1 MGISVTYRDETV
13 VDISVN
19 EVTGAVGDSVTVLP
33 IVVAVAVLTDR
44 SLQTALVWFGVFQIV
59 WGLYYGVPIS
69 VEPMKALAALVIADS
84 ISTAAYLL
92 SGLVLGVVLLG
103 VGVTNSLR
111 RLGQYVETPVVR
123 GVQLGVALVLV
134 ETGVRLALGDPGLAA
149 AAVVVAAVPIWL
161 GYWNLTALAV
171 VGLGGVVA
179 VAATGD
185 PLSLVGVPSVSP
197 SALGLPTDAAL
208 STATLV
214 ESVRFDSAAFDATA
228 FDATAFALATVE
240 ATAAQLAMTVGN
252 AAMATAVLL
261 DDYFD
266 RTVSADDLAESMGV
280 TNLLAVPLGGM
291 PMCHGS
297 GGVAGKYA
305 FGARTAG
312 ANVVLGVGYVLLAGF
327 AVEVVANFPLAVLGV
342 VLALVALQLGRTG
355 LERTNRYLPTVAVAA
370 VGLLVNLGVA
380 FVVGLVLTRLWREWS
395 PT

>member
-1 MGISVTYRDETV
+1 MLPV
-13 VDISVN
+13 V
-19 EVTGAVGDSVTVLP
+19 
-33 IVVAVAVLTDR
+33 VLTEL
-44 SLQTALVWFGVFQIV
+44 SLPAMLVWFGVFQVV

>member
-185 PLSLVGVPSVSP
+185 PLS
-197 SALGLPTDAAL
+197 
-208 STATLV
+208 TATLV
-214 ESVRFDSAAFDATA
+214 ESVRFDSASFDATA
-228 FDATAFALATVE
+228 FDSASFGSTALALATVE

-355 LERTNRYLPTVAVAA
+355 LERTNRYPPTVAVAA

-395 PT
+395 TT

>member
-266 RTVSADDLAESMGV
+266 RTVSAVSV
-280 TNLLAVPLGGM
+280 
-291 PMCHGS
+291 
-297 GGVAGKYA
+297 Y
-305 FGARTAG
+305 
-312 ANVVLGVGYVLLAGF
+312 
-327 AVEVVANFPLAVLGV
+327 
-342 VLALVALQLGRTG
+342 
-355 LERTNRYLPTVAVAA
+355 
-370 VGLLVNLGVA
+370 
-380 FVVGLVLTRLWREWS
+380 S
-395 PT
+395 PAP